1 MKRKCILLVVLGI
14 LPGVVS
20 ALGLGNIELR
30 SNLNE
35 PFEARI
41 ELLSVTAEELST
53 LRVSLADIEEYRR
66 ARVEHLDILGE
77 LRFTVE
83 ETENGPDYIL
93 VTTREPLREPF
104 LDFLVEANWSR
115 GRLLREYTVLL
126 DPPLYDVGPGLSAAT
141 VSGAITE
148 TAPGTAGD
156 AEAGARP
163 ARPGISGNEYGP
175 TASGDTLWSIATRA
189 RGDASISMQQM
200 MLALLRANPDAF
212 INGNINGL
220 KSGQILRI
228 PDGNE
233 IAAVPDSEA
242 RTEISAQNSAW
253 GSTREEIAS
262 IPSARPATAPAAE
275 IEEEGVAPASEEE
288 SSEAELRLVA
298 PKEGTEASGEASRI
312 DADEA
317 DVERLLT
324 LANEQIEV
332 ISTENEELR
341 AKMTESESIVEDLQ
355 RLISLKDDE
364 LAAIQQQLAGA
375 SSTEGQPPA
384 DTASPAGTPE
394 ETAAAEPAE
403 TPEET
408 VTAEAPDE
416 EAPAATP
423 PAPPAEAP
431 AAPEPAPTGIV
442 DTVKTVILENI
453 LVIVVGLAAV
463 VAVIGLLLFISRR
476 KRVEALAPVAEPTE
490 IPDLASSEDETI
502 IPGEEAA
509 EDEGESEAITD
520 IRKAIADAGK
530 VAGDKMEF
538 APPSAPAAPAAPAIA
553 DTAAEKTEFA
563 FEEEEEEAL
572 GEVNVF
578 LAYEHFDQAEEFVRD
593 AIAGDPNNLDYHTK
607 LLEVFY
613 AAGNRKAYEVE
624 AKVLHGLT
632 KAQGPHWDMALAMWH
647 ELSPSRALFAAAPAA
662 EEAVVTAG
670 GGGIVDLTAGTT
682 EKAETGAG
690 LDFNLGM
697 EDKVQGKDESGGMLD
712 ITSGG
717 DEGMLDVT
725 AAVSSGE
732 QEDLLDVTAAVRLEP
747 EQSLEALGL
756 TSGED
761 SDFGVGAKDEEVLD
775 ITSDVGSEG
784 NLLDVTAVSGGKAE
798 AGAGALDKGGID
810 FNIGDLSPP
819 AGGDLLDVTHSHPD
833 MERKDFE
840 DDLLDV
846 TSATAAGLN
855 AGTLFDVDEAA
866 AGESGKIELSTDGD
880 SGGDAPFDLELSL
893 SGLQGTEPEQDG
905 NVIDF
910 DIGVDAEPA
919 GQDEAGELTLADD
932 AGGEEF
938 ALDLGDTGAAD
949 SAEDGLEI
957 GDLEISQGGVDL
969 DLMGNDS
976 TDDDID
982 FSTTM
987 ELPKGSLDSTKKLST
1002 GLDFDLKL
1010 EDEKKPV
1017 ADTLQLVDLD
1027 LDTDEDDE
1035 GGDHTVF
1042 VPRAGNLEEQSDAD
1056 EIATKLD
1063 LAKAYV
1069 ELGDKD
1075 SAKTILSEII
1085 TDGDAEQQRQAKEL
1099 LRQCS

>member
-53 LRVSLADIEEYRR
+53 LRVGLADIEAYQR
-66 ARVEHLDILGE
+66 ARVERLDILGE

-83 ETENGPDYIL
+83 ETESGPDFIL

-126 DPPLYDVGPGLSAAT
+126 DPPLYDAGPGLSAAT

-148 TAPGTAGD
+148 TAPGTAGGSG
-156 AEAGARP
+156 AGGTGARTV
-163 ARPGISGNEYGP
+163 RPGITGDEYGP
-175 TASGDTLWSIATRA
+175 TVSGDTLWSIASRA
-189 RGDASISMQQM
+189 RGDASISVQQM
-200 MLALLRANPDAF
+200 MLALLRTNPDAF

-228 PDGNE
+228 PDDNE
-233 IAAVPDSEA
+233 ITAIPDSEA
-242 RTEISAQNSAW
+242 RAEISAQNSAW

-262 IPSARPATAPAAE
+262 IPSTRPETAPAVE
-275 IEEEGVAPASEEE
+275 TEEESVAPAAEEE

-298 PKEGTEASGEASRI
+298 PKEDGAEATGGASSV
-312 DADEA
+312 DADES
-317 DVERLLT
+317 DVDRLLT
-324 LANEQIEV
+324 LANEQIEA

-341 AKMTESESIVEDLQ
+341 AKMSESESIIEDLQ

-375 SSTEGQPPA
+375 LATEGQPST
-384 DTASPAGTPE
+384 DTATPA
-394 ETAAAEPAE
+394 ETAEEPVAAEPPE

-408 VTAEAPDE
+408 VATEVVAE
-416 EAPAATP
+416 EAPVASPPATP
-423 PAPPAEAP
+423 APTAQ
-431 AAPEPAPTGIV
+431 EPAPEGLV

-463 VAVIGLLLFISRR
+463 LAAIGALLFISRR

-490 IPDLASSEDETI
+490 IPDHAGSEDETI
-502 IPGEEAA
+502 IPGEEVA
-509 EDEGESEAITD
+509 EEKSESEAITD
-520 IRKAIADAGK
+520 IRKAMADAGK
-530 VAGDKMEF
+530 VAGDKTEF
-538 APPSAPAAPAAPAIA
+538 APPPPATAPAVSASAE
-553 DTAAEKTEFA
+553 TAAEKTEFA
-563 FEEEEEEAL
+563 FEEEEDAL

-593 AIAGDPNNLDYHTK
+593 AIAGEPNNLDYHAK

-624 AKVLHGLT
+624 AKVLQGLT
-632 KAQGPHWDMALAMWH
+632 KAQGPHWDMALAMWQ
-647 ELSPSRALFAAAPAA
+647 ELSPSRALFAAAPAE
-662 EEAVVTAG
+662 EEAVVTPG
-670 GGGIVDLTAGTT
+670 GGGIVDLTSGA
-682 EKAETGAG
+682 EVKAETGTG

-697 EDKVQGKDESGGMLD
+697 EETVQGRDESGSMLD
-712 ITSGG
+712 ITSGR

-725 AAVSSGE
+725 AAVSSE
-732 QEDLLDVTAAVRLEP
+732 EKEDLLDVTAAVRLEP
-747 EQSLEALGL
+747 EQSLEAFGG
-756 TSGED
+756 TGGAGNYI
-761 SDFGVGAKDEEVLD
+761 GVGAKDEEVLD
-775 ITSDVGSEG
+775 ITSEAGTEG
-784 NLLDVTAVSGGKAE
+784 NLLDVTAISSGGEDE
-798 AGAGALDKGGID
+798 AGAGAFEESGID
-810 FNIGDLSPP
+810 FNIGDLSP
-819 AGGDLLDVTHSHPD
+819 ASDDLLDVTHSHPD
-833 MERKDFE
+833 FERKDLE
-840 DDLLDV
+840 EDLLDV
-846 TSATAAGLN
+846 TSATAAGLD

-866 AGESGKIELSTDGD
+866 GDESRNVEISKDAG
-880 SGGDAPFDLELSL
+880 APIDLELSL
-893 SGLQGTEPEQDG
+893 SGLQAAEPEKES

-910 DIGVDAEPA
+910 DIGGNVEHAVK
-919 GQDEAGELTLADD
+919 DEAAELTMTDD
-932 AGGEEF
+932 VSGDEF
-938 ALDLGDTGAAD
+938 ALDLGEIGEAD
-949 SAEDGLEI
+949 NAENSLGM

-976 TDDDID
+976 SDDDLD

-987 ELPKGSLDSTKKLST
+987 ELPKGALDSTKKLSG

-1010 EDEKKPV
+1010 EEEKKPI
-1017 ADTLQLVDLD
+1017 ADSLQLVDLELGAD
-1027 LDTDEDDE
+1027 EEDEDE
-1035 GGDHTVF
+1035 DHTVF
-1042 VPRAGNLEEQSDAD
+1042 VPRAGNAEEQSDAD

-1075 SAKTILSEII
+1075 SAKTILNEII
-1085 TDGDAEQQRQAKEL
+1085 SDGNAEQQRQAKDL